1 MSTGTLRVVFCWH
14 MHQPEYRDPD
24 TGVFVQPWALL
35 HGLKD
40 YTDMAAHLEANPA
53 ARAVCNFSPLLL
65 DQVEALVEQL
75 DGFLAGGPAPA
86 EPLLAALGPDG
97 PPADVDA
104 RRRVLESCLRANPRH
119 MIERFAPLAR
129 LTTLARAVLDRPG
142 AEHWLDDTRFVPDLV
157 GWYLLAWLGETV
169 RRDEPRAR
177 RLLGCA
183 HGFTDADR
191 RQLLE
196 LVRDLLAGI
205 VPRWRALAES
215 GRVELSCNPYAHPI
229 VPLLIDFGAARDARP
244 DTSLPDGRYPDGLGR
259 ARRQLEWA
267 RAEHARRFGAEPRG
281 CWPSEG
287 GVSDAALRL
296 IGATG
301 FAWTASGQQ
310 VLRHSLSDDDAGSDA
325 LHRPYHVNGADVTA
339 FFRDEALSD
348 RIGFTYQDW
357 HADDA
362 VADFIAH
369 LETIADD
376 DGAGP
381 GRVVPIVLDGENA
394 WEYYPENAYHFL
406 NALYRALAEHPRI
419 ELCTFDDCLDA
430 PGVEVRQLDHVV
442 AGSWVYGNFSTWIG
456 EPQKNRAWELLLAA
470 RAAVDE
476 AIAGGAAWT
485 EELERRLAVCE
496 GSDWFWWPGE
506 YNPAPSVAAF
516 DDLFRRQLAGLY
528 TGVGREPP
536 AELDETF
543 ARGTGDP
550 AAGGVMRGG

>member
-1 MSTGTLRVVFCWH
+1 MVLCWH

-24 TGVFVQPWALL
+24 TGTFVQPWTLL

-40 YTDMAAHLEANPA
+40 YTDMAAHLEAHPE

-75 DGFLAGGPAPA
+75 DRFLAGGPAPA
-86 EPLLAALGPDG
+86 EPLLAALGPEG
-97 PPADVDA
+97 PPADPQA
-104 RRRVLESCLRANPRH
+104 RRALYAACLRANPRH
-119 MIERFAPLAR
+119 MIERFPPLAR

-142 AEHWLDDTRFVPDLV
+142 AERWIEGPRFAADLV

-169 RRDEPRAR
+169 RRDDPRAR
-177 RLLGCA
+177 RLLGCE
-183 HGFTDADR
+183 HGFSDADR

-205 VPRWRALAES
+205 VPRWRALARA
-215 GRVELSCNPYAHPI
+215 GRVELICNPYAHPML
-229 VPLLIDFGAARDARP
+229 PLLIDFAAAGEARP
-244 DTSLPDGRYPDGLGR
+244 DTPLPDGRYRDGTDR

-267 RAEHARRFGAEPRG
+267 RVEHTRRFGSEPRG

-287 GVSDAALRL
+287 GVSDAALAL
-296 IGATG
+296 IGEIG
-301 FAWTASGQQ
+301 FAWAASGQQ
-310 VLRHSLSDDDAGSDA
+310 VLRHSLGEAEPGSDA
-325 LHRPYHVNGADVTA
+325 LHRPYHVNGANVTV
-339 FFRDEALSD
+339 FFRDDALSD

-357 HADDA
+357 HEDDA
-362 VADFIAH
+362 VADFIVH
-369 LETIADD
+369 LEQIADD
-376 DGAGP
+376 ENAGP
-381 GRVVPIVLDGENA
+381 GRVVSIVLDGENA
-394 WEYYPENAYHFL
+394 WEYYQKNAYHFL
-406 NALYRALAEHPRI
+406 DALYRALAAHPRLR
-419 ELCTFDDCLDA
+419 LCTFEDCLDA
-430 PGVEVRQLDHVV
+430 PDVPVRELDHVV
-442 AGSWVYGNFSTWIG
+442 AGSWVYGDFSTWIG
-456 EPQKNRAWELLLAA
+456 DPQKNRAWGLLLAA

-476 AIAGGAAWT
+476 AVGGGAEWSA
-485 EELERRLAVCE
+485 ELERRLAVCE

-506 YNPAPSVAAF
+506 YNPAASVAAF

-536 AELDETF
+536 AELGEAF